1 MPTINILLVEDH
13 PMMRNAIKIALE
25 NQIEIASFSEATSL
39 AEAKQLALEN
49 LPDLVLLDI
58 YLPDGNG
65 IDFLDY
71 RNLNFPGTRIVVL
84 TSSNDEKDMMAAFK
98 AGADGFLG
106 KDASPEQ
113 LTLAVKAAL
122 TGNRMLTS
130 GAAAILLKNL
140 DFESEN
146 HKAVKQTLTEKEKA
160 ILQKMAKGETSAMIA
175 ASLHITESTLRSHY
189 HLLYKKTGVANRD
202 QLIIYAVKHF
212 S

>member
-1 MPTINILLVEDH
+1 
-13 PMMRNAIKIALE
+13 MMRTAIKIALE
-25 NQIEIASFSEATSL
+25 DQIKNAIFSEATSL
-39 AEAKQLALEN
+39 AEAKQLAN
-49 LPDLVLLDI
+49 SDPPDLVLLDI

-65 IDFLDY
+65 IDFLNY
-71 RNLNFPGTRIVVL
+71 RNLNLPGTRIVVL

-113 LTLAVKAAL
+113 LSLAVRTAL

-140 DFESEN
+140 DFEGEN
-146 HKAVKQTLTEKEKA
+146 HKAVKQALTEKEKT
-160 ILQKMAKGETSAMIA
+160 ILQMLAKGNTSAMIA